1 MSMSKA
7 LVIIDIQNDY
17 FAGGRMPLAVPEAAA
32 ARAATLLEAFRK
44 RGAPVFHVQ
53 HISTRPGATFFL
65 PETDGVMIYDSVAPR
80 DGERV
85 IVKHFPNAF
94 RETSLAE
101 DLRAAAVDEL
111 LFVGMMT
118 HMCIDT
124 SVRAA
129 ADLGFRCSVAADA
142 CATRELAWGGQTVD
156 ADRVH
161 TAFLAALNGAF
172 ARVVPATELLDG
184 M

>member
-1 MSMSKA
+1 MSSA

-17 FAGGRMPLAVPEAAA
+17 FAGGRMPLAGADAAA

-44 RGAPVFHVQ
+44 RGTPVLHVQ
-53 HISTRPGATFFL
+53 HISTHPGATFFR
-65 PETDGVMIYDSVAPR
+65 PETDGVMIHGSVAPR

-94 RETSLAE
+94 RETPLAE

-129 ADLGFRCSVAADA
+129 ADLGFRCIVAADA

-156 ADRVH
+156 AGRVH

-172 ARVVPATELLDG
+172 ARVAPATELLDG

>member
-1 MSMSKA
+1 MSQA

-17 FAGGRMPLAVPEAAA
+17 FAGGRMPLAGPEAAA

-44 RGAPVFHVQ
+44 RGATVLHVQ
-53 HISTRPGATFFL
+53 HISMRPAATFFL
-65 PETDGVMIYDSVAPR
+65 PQTNGVMIHDSVAPR
-80 DGERV
+80 AGERL

-94 RETSLAE
+94 RATSLAE
-101 DLRAAAVDEL
+101 HLRAAAVDEL

-142 CATRELAWGGQTVD
+142 CATRDLAWGGQTVD
-156 ADRVH
+156 ATQVQA
-161 TAFLAALNGAF
+161 AFLAALNGAF
-172 ARVVPATELLDG
+172 ARVAPAAELLDSI
-184 M
+184 

>member
-1 MSMSKA
+1 MMKQA

-17 FAGGRMPLAVPEAAA
+17 FPGGRMPLNGPAAA
-32 ARAATLLEAFRK
+32 AGRAAHVLQWQRE
-44 RGAPVFHVQ
+44 RGQPVFHVQ
-53 HISTRPGATFFL
+53 HVSTRAGATFFL
-65 PETDGVMIYDSVAPR
+65 PDTEGVQIHTAVAPHP
-80 DGERV
+80 GESL

-94 RETSLAE
+94 RETSLAGQ
-101 DLRAAAVDEL
+101 LRAAGVDEL

-142 CATRELAWGGQTVD
+142 CATRDLQWGGQTVP
-156 ADRVH
+156 APQVH
-161 TAFLAALNGAF
+161 AAFLAALNGAF
-172 ARVVPATELLDG
+172 ARVATVEELLA
-184 M
+184 